1 MNSRISD
8 AQRGG
13 PWTISPSAGR
23 PPRSAA
29 RRPTASK
36 WNLCAGSPKREPRPS
51 PKGAGSREPSWWEY
65 EGVVMAE
72 GSTVATHATRQRFPH
87 GIETVRHA
95 LLKVP
100 NHPGLAPKDR
110 DRKGLVG
117 CPS

>member
-1 MNSRISD
+1 MPATCS
-8 AQRGG
+8 
-13 PWTISPSAGR
+13 TTLSPSGVQVSTR
-23 PPRSAA
+23 KVKWLLSVICR
-29 RRPTASK
+29 

-87 GIETVRHA
+87 GIEPVRHA